1 MAATQKKP
9 GTTARTTAA
18 KKPAAKTT
26 TTAMRKGRAAKPTT
40 AVRKP
45 AAKTTAASTKK
56 PAAKATTA
64 AKAPAAKAPARKS
77 AAKAPVKKR
86 AAKKSPFTPA
96 FIEKQRKAL
105 EEERAKFLRQA
116 IDKQMEADQL
126 VADRDPGDVQFDEE
140 SGEGD
145 SIAVERS
152 LDLALSAQARDAV
165 QQIDDALAR
174 IDAGTYGISIISG
187 EPIPKARLEFI
198 PWAAERVEEKVAKL
212 GS

>member
-1 MAATQKKP
+1 MAATQKK
-9 GTTARTTAA
+9 TTSTARSSTAKKPAAKATKPGAKATATAAKKPPAKAPAA
-18 KKPAAKTT
+18 KKPAAK
-26 TTAMRKGRAAKPTT
+26 A
-40 AVRKP
+40 
-45 AAKTTAASTKK
+45 
-56 PAAKATTA
+56 TA
-64 AKAPAAKAPARKS
+64 AKKP
-77 AAKAPVKKR
+77 

-96 FIEKQRKAL
+96 FIAKQKALL

-116 IDKQMEADQL
+116 IDKRQEADQL

-152 LDLALSAQARDAV
+152 LDLALSAQAQDAV
-165 QQIDDALAR
+165 QQIDDALER
-174 IDAGTYGISIISG
+174 IKKGTYGISIISG
-187 EPIPKARLEFI
+187 EPIPKPRLEFI

>member
-9 GTTARTTAA
+9 GATARTAAA

-26 TTAMRKGRAAKPTT
+26 ATAARKGRAAKTTT
-40 AVRKP
+40 ATPKP
-45 AAKTTAASTKK
+45 AATTTTSTKK
-56 PAAKATTA
+56 PAAKATA
-64 AKAPAAKAPARKS
+64 AKAPAAKAPTRKP
-77 AAKAPVKKR
+77 AAKPPVKKR

-116 IDKQMEADQL
+116 IEKQMEADQL

-187 EPIPKARLEFI
+187 EPIPRARLEFI

-212 GS
+212 GT

>member
-9 GTTARTTAA
+9 GTTARTAAA

-26 TTAMRKGRAAKPTT
+26 AAAAKK
-40 AVRKP
+40 A
-45 AAKTTAASTKK
+45 
-56 PAAKATTA
+56 PAAKATTTARKPA
-64 AKAPAAKAPARKS
+64 AKKPAAATKAPAKKPATKAPAK
-77 AAKAPVKKR
+77 KAP
-86 AAKKSPFTPA
+86 AKKSPFTPA
-96 FIEKQRKAL
+96 FIEKQRKVL

-126 VADRDPGDVQFDEE
+126 VADRDPCDVQFDEE

-174 IDAGTYGISIISG
+174 IEAGTYGISIISG
-187 EPIPKARLEFI
+187 EPIPKPRLEFI

>member
-9 GTTARTTAA
+9 GTTARTAA
-18 KKPAAKTT
+18 ATKPAAKTT
-26 TTAMRKGRAAKPTT
+26 SAAAKK
-40 AVRKP
+40 A
-45 AAKTTAASTKK
+45 

-64 AKAPAAKAPARKS
+64 AAKKPPAAKKPAAKAPAKKP
-77 AAKAPVKKR
+77 AAKVPAKKPAAKVPAKKPV
-86 AAKKSPFTPA
+86 KKSPFTPA
-96 FIEKQRKAL
+96 FVEKQRKAL

>member
-1 MAATQKKP
+1 MAATQKKT
-9 GTTARTTAA
+9 TTARATAA
-18 KKPAAKTT
+18 KKPAAKATS
-26 TTAMRKGRAAKPTT
+26 AKKAPAAKAAT
-40 AVRKP
+40 AARKP
-45 AAKTTAASTKK
+45 AAKAAAKK
-56 PAAKATTA
+56 PAA
-64 AKAPAAKAPARKS
+64 AAKAPARK
-77 AAKAPVKKR
+77 AAPAKKA

-152 LDLALSAQARDAV
+152 LDLALSAQAQDAV
-165 QQIDDALAR
+165 RQIDEALDR
-174 IDAGTYGISIISG
+174 IKKGVYGICIISG

-198 PWAAERVEEKVAKL
+198 PWAAEKVEYKVAKL

>member
-18 KKPAAKTT
+18 
-26 TTAMRKGRAAKPTT
+26 
-40 AVRKP
+40 RKP
-45 AAKTTAASTKK
+45 AAKTTAAAGKKAPAAKK
-56 PAAKATTA
+56 PAARK
-64 AKAPAAKAPARKS
+64 PAAKAPA
-77 AAKAPVKKR
+77 KKP

>member
-1 MAATQKKP
+1 MAATQKKT
-9 GTTARTTAA
+9 GTTTRTSTAKKPTATAA
-18 KKPAAKTT
+18 KKPAAKAT
-26 TTAMRKGRAAKPTT
+26 
-40 AVRKP
+40 P
-45 AAKTTAASTKK
+45 AAKK
-56 PAAKATTA
+56 PA
-64 AKAPAAKAPARKS
+64 AKAPAAKATTKKPAARTT
-77 AAKAPVKKR
+77 KKP

-96 FIEKQRKAL
+96 FIAKQKALL

-116 IDKQMEADQL
+116 IDKQQEADQL

-152 LDLALSAQARDAV
+152 LDLALSAQAQDAV

-174 IDAGTYGISIISG
+174 IKNGTYGISIISG

>member
-1 MAATQKKP
+1 MAATEKKP

-18 KKPAAKTT
+18 KKPAAKT
-26 TTAMRKGRAAKPTT
+26 AAAAAKKAPATKAPTR
-40 AVRKP
+40 ARKP
-45 AAKTTAASTKK
+45 AAKKPAAATKAPAKK
-56 PAAKATTA
+56 PAT
-64 AKAPAAKAPARKS
+64 KAPAKKAQ
-77 AAKAPVKKR
+77 
-86 AAKKSPFTPA
+86 AKKSPFTPA

-174 IDAGTYGISIISG
+174 IEAGTYGISIISG
-187 EPIPKARLEFI
+187 EPIPKPRLEFI

>member
-1 MAATQKKP
+1 MAATEKKP

-18 KKPAAKTT
+18 KKPAAKT
-26 TTAMRKGRAAKPTT
+26 AGAAAKKAPATKAPTR
-40 AVRKP
+40 ARKP
-45 AAKTTAASTKK
+45 AAKKPAAATKAPAKK
-56 PAAKATTA
+56 PAT
-64 AKAPAAKAPARKS
+64 KAPAKKAP
-77 AAKAPVKKR
+77 
-86 AAKKSPFTPA
+86 AKKSPFTPA

-174 IDAGTYGISIISG
+174 IEAGTYGISIISG
-187 EPIPKARLEFI
+187 EPIPKPRLEFI

>member
-1 MAATQKKP
+1 MAATQKKT
-9 GTTARTTAA
+9 GATARRSTAKKSAAAAA
-18 KKPAAKTT
+18 KKPAAKATI
-26 TTAMRKGRAAKPTT
+26 AAKKP
-40 AVRKP
+40 AAAGKP
-45 AAKTTAASTKK
+45 AAKAAAKPVPKK
-56 PAAKATTA
+56 PAAKAP
-64 AKAPAAKAPARKS
+64 AKKP
-77 AAKAPVKKR
+77 

-96 FIEKQRKAL
+96 FIAKQKALL

-116 IDKQMEADQL
+116 IDKQQEADQL

-152 LDLALSAQARDAV
+152 LDLALSAQAQDAV

-174 IDAGTYGISIISG
+174 IENGTYGISIISG

>member
-9 GTTARTTAA
+9 GTTARTT
-18 KKPAAKTT
+18 
-26 TTAMRKGRAAKPTT
+26 TA
-40 AVRKP
+40 
-45 AAKTTAASTKK
+45 KK

-64 AKAPAAKAPARKS
+64 AAKKPAAAKTASAAKKPAAKAPAAAAKKPAAKAPARKP
-77 AAKAPVKKR
+77 AAKAPAKKP

-174 IDAGTYGISIISG
+174 IEAGTYGISIISG
-187 EPIPKARLEFI
+187 EPIPKPRLEFI

>member
-1 MAATQKKP
+1 MAATEKKP

-18 KKPAAKTT
+18 KKPAAKS
-26 TTAMRKGRAAKPTT
+26 TAAAAKKAPATKAPTR
-40 AVRKP
+40 ARKP
-45 AAKTTAASTKK
+45 AAKKPAAATKAPAKK
-56 PAAKATTA
+56 PAT
-64 AKAPAAKAPARKS
+64 KAPAKKAP
-77 AAKAPVKKR
+77 
-86 AAKKSPFTPA
+86 AKKSPFTPA

-174 IDAGTYGISIISG
+174 IEAGTYGISIISG
-187 EPIPKARLEFI
+187 EPIPKPRLEFI

>member
-1 MAATQKKP
+1 MAATQKKTS
-9 GTTARTTAA
+9 TTARTSTAKKPAATAA
-18 KKPAAKTT
+18 KKPAAKAT
-26 TTAMRKGRAAKPTT
+26 
-40 AVRKP
+40 P
-45 AAKTTAASTKK
+45 AAKK
-56 PAAKATTA
+56 PL
-64 AKAPAAKAPARKS
+64 AKAPAAKATTSKKPAVRGTTKKP
-77 AAKAPVKKR
+77 AAR
-86 AAKKSPFTPA
+86 KSPFTPA
-96 FIEKQRKAL
+96 FIAKQKALL

-116 IDKQMEADQL
+116 IDKQQEADQL

-152 LDLALSAQARDAV
+152 LDLALSAQAQDAV

-174 IDAGTYGISIISG
+174 IQNGTYGISVISG

>member
-18 KKPAAKTT
+18 RKPAAKSTAAAGKKAPAAKTTAAKKPAAKKPAAKTT
-26 TTAMRKGRAAKPTT
+26 TAAAKKAPAATKP
-40 AVRKP
+40 AARKP
-45 AAKTTAASTKK
+45 AAKAPTKK
-56 PAAKATTA
+56 P
-64 AKAPAAKAPARKS
+64 
-77 AAKAPVKKR
+77 

>member
-1 MAATQKKP
+1 MAATEKKP

-18 KKPAAKTT
+18 KKPAAKT
-26 TTAMRKGRAAKPTT
+26 AAAAAKKAPATKAPTR
-40 AVRKP
+40 ARKP
-45 AAKTTAASTKK
+45 AAKKPAAATKAPAKK
-56 PAAKATTA
+56 PAT
-64 AKAPAAKAPARKS
+64 KAPAKKAP
-77 AAKAPVKKR
+77 
-86 AAKKSPFTPA
+86 AKKSPFTPA

-174 IDAGTYGISIISG
+174 IEAGTYGISIISG
-187 EPIPKARLEFI
+187 EPIPKPRLEFI

>member
-1 MAATQKKP
+1 MAATEKKP

-18 KKPAAKTT
+18 KKPAAKS
-26 TTAMRKGRAAKPTT
+26 AAAAAKKAPATKAPTR
-40 AVRKP
+40 ARKP
-45 AAKTTAASTKK
+45 AAKKPAAATKAPAKK
-56 PAAKATTA
+56 PAT
-64 AKAPAAKAPARKS
+64 KAPAKKAP
-77 AAKAPVKKR
+77 
-86 AAKKSPFTPA
+86 AKKSPFTPA

-174 IDAGTYGISIISG
+174 IEAGTYGISIISG
-187 EPIPKARLEFI
+187 EPIPKPRLEFI

>member
-1 MAATQKKP
+1 MAATEKKP

-26 TTAMRKGRAAKPTT
+26 AAAAKKAPATKAPTR
-40 AVRKP
+40 ARKP
-45 AAKTTAASTKK
+45 AAKKPAAATKAPAKK
-56 PAAKATTA
+56 PAT
-64 AKAPAAKAPARKS
+64 KAPATKAPAK
-77 AAKAPVKKR
+77 KAP
-86 AAKKSPFTPA
+86 AKKSPFTPA

-116 IDKQMEADQL
+116 IDKQMEANQL

-174 IDAGTYGISIISG
+174 IEAGTYGISIISG
-187 EPIPKARLEFI
+187 EPIPKPRLEFI

>member
-9 GTTARTTAA
+9 GTTARTTAV

-40 AVRKP
+40 AARKP

-64 AKAPAAKAPARKS
+64 AKAPATKAPARKS

-116 IDKQMEADQL
+116 IEKQMEADQL

>member
-9 GTTARTTAA
+9 STTPSTPAA
-18 KKPAAKTT
+18 KKPAA
-26 TTAMRKGRAAKPTT
+26 AA
-40 AVRKP
+40 KP
-45 AAKTTAASTKK
+45 AAKAPPAKK
-56 PAAKATTA
+56 PAAKAP
-64 AKAPAAKAPARKS
+64 AKKP
-77 AAKAPVKKR
+77 

-96 FIEKQRKAL
+96 FVEKQRKAL

-152 LDLALSAQARDAV
+152 LDLALSAQAHDAV

-174 IDAGTYGISIISG
+174 IEAGTYGVSIISG

>member
-18 KKPAAKTT
+18 RTPAAKTT
-26 TTAMRKGRAAKPTT
+26 TTAAKK
-40 AVRKP
+40 AS
-45 AAKTTAASTKK
+45 AAKTTPAARKPATKTTAAATKK
-56 PAAKATTA
+56 PAAKVAA
-64 AKAPAAKAPARKS
+64 AKTPAAKAPARKP

-86 AAKKSPFTPA
+86 VAKKSPFTPA

-116 IDKQMEADQL
+116 IEKQMEADQL

-174 IDAGTYGISIISG
+174 IAAGTYGISIISG

>member
-1 MAATQKKP
+1 MATTQKKT
-9 GTTARTTAA
+9 GATARTSTA
-18 KKPAAKTT
+18 KKPAA
-26 TTAMRKGRAAKPTT
+26 AA
-40 AVRKP
+40 A
-45 AAKTTAASTKK
+45 KK

-64 AKAPAAKAPARKS
+64 AKKPAARKPAAKAPAKKP
-77 AAKAPVKKR
+77 AAKAPAKKP

-96 FIEKQRKAL
+96 FIAKQKALL

-152 LDLALSAQARDAV
+152 LDLALSAQAQDAV

-174 IDAGTYGISIISG
+174 IKNGTYGISIISG

>member
-9 GTTARTTAA
+9 GTTARTAA
-18 KKPAAKTT
+18 ATKPAAKTT
-26 TTAMRKGRAAKPTT
+26 SAAAKK
-40 AVRKP
+40 A
-45 AAKTTAASTKK
+45 
-56 PAAKATTA
+56 PAAKATTVAAKKPPAARKPA
-64 AKAPAAKAPARKS
+64 AKAPAAKAPAKKP
-77 AAKAPVKKR
+77 AAKVPAKKPV
-86 AAKKSPFTPA
+86 KKSPFTPA
-96 FIEKQRKAL
+96 FVEKQRKAL

>member
-1 MAATQKKP
+1 MAATEKKP

-26 TTAMRKGRAAKPTT
+26 AAAAKKAPATKAPTR
-40 AVRKP
+40 ARKP
-45 AAKTTAASTKK
+45 AAKKPAAATKAPAKKPATKK
-56 PAAKATTA
+56 PAK
-64 AKAPAAKAPARKS
+64 KAP
-77 AAKAPVKKR
+77 
-86 AAKKSPFTPA
+86 AKKSPFTPA

-174 IDAGTYGISIISG
+174 IEAGTYGISIISG
-187 EPIPKARLEFI
+187 EPIPKPRLEFI

>member
-1 MAATQKKP
+1 MAATEKKP

-18 KKPAAKTT
+18 KKPTAKTT
-26 TTAMRKGRAAKPTT
+26 AAAAKKAPATKAPTR
-40 AVRKP
+40 ARKP
-45 AAKTTAASTKK
+45 AAKKPAAATKAPAKK
-56 PAAKATTA
+56 PAT
-64 AKAPAAKAPARKS
+64 KAPAKKAP
-77 AAKAPVKKR
+77 
-86 AAKKSPFTPA
+86 AKKSPFTPA

-174 IDAGTYGISIISG
+174 IEAGTYGISIISG
-187 EPIPKARLEFI
+187 EPIPKPRLEFI

>member
-18 KKPAAKTT
+18 
-26 TTAMRKGRAAKPTT
+26 
-40 AVRKP
+40 RKP
-45 AAKTTAASTKK
+45 AAKTTAA
-56 PAAKATTA
+56 AAK
-64 AKAPAAKAPARKS
+64 KAPAAKKPATKAPAKKPATKTTTAAARKAP
-77 AAKAPVKKR
+77 AAKKPATKAPAKKP

>member
-1 MAATQKKP
+1 MAATEKKP

-26 TTAMRKGRAAKPTT
+26 AAAAKKAPATKAPTR
-40 AVRKP
+40 ARKP
-45 AAKTTAASTKK
+45 AAKKPAAATKAPAKK
-56 PAAKATTA
+56 PAT
-64 AKAPAAKAPARKS
+64 KAPAKKAP
-77 AAKAPVKKR
+77 
-86 AAKKSPFTPA
+86 AKKSPFTPA

-174 IDAGTYGISIISG
+174 IEAGTYGISIISG
-187 EPIPKARLEFI
+187 EPIPKPRLEFI

>member
-1 MAATQKKP
+1 
-9 GTTARTTAA
+9 
-18 KKPAAKTT
+18 
-26 TTAMRKGRAAKPTT
+26 
-40 AVRKP
+40 
-45 AAKTTAASTKK
+45 
-56 PAAKATTA
+56 
-64 AKAPAAKAPARKS
+64 
-77 AAKAPVKKR
+77 
-86 AAKKSPFTPA
+86 
-96 FIEKQRKAL
+96 
-105 EEERAKFLRQA
+105 
-116 IDKQMEADQL
+116 

-152 LDLALSAQARDAV
+152 LDLALSAQAQDAV

-174 IDAGTYGISIISG
+174 IENGTYGISIISG

>member
-1 MAATQKKP
+1 MAATEKKP

-18 KKPAAKTT
+18 KKPAAKT
-26 TTAMRKGRAAKPTT
+26 AAAAAKKAPATKVPTR
-40 AVRKP
+40 ARKP
-45 AAKTTAASTKK
+45 AAKKPAAATKAPAKK
-56 PAAKATTA
+56 PAT
-64 AKAPAAKAPARKS
+64 KAPAKKAP
-77 AAKAPVKKR
+77 
-86 AAKKSPFTPA
+86 AKKSPFTPA

-174 IDAGTYGISIISG
+174 IEAGTYGISIISG
-187 EPIPKARLEFI
+187 EPIPKPRLEFI

>member
-1 MAATQKKP
+1 MATTQKKT
-9 GTTARTTAA
+9 GATARTSTA
-18 KKPAAKTT
+18 KKPA
-26 TTAMRKGRAAKPTT
+26 RAA
-40 AVRKP
+40 A
-45 AAKTTAASTKK
+45 KK

-64 AKAPAAKAPARKS
+64 AKKPAAAGKAAAKPAAKKTAAKAPA
-77 AAKAPVKKR
+77 KKP

-96 FIEKQRKAL
+96 FIAKQKALL

-116 IDKQMEADQL
+116 IDKQQEADQL

-152 LDLALSAQARDAV
+152 LDLALSAQAQDAV

-174 IDAGTYGISIISG
+174 IQNGTYGISIISG